1 MIKKNITI
9 AIDGYSSTGKSTLA
23 KALAKSLGYLYV
35 DSGAMY
41 RAITLYALDNGIID
55 DKGLNARLLIDHLPK
70 IHLNFVMNPE
80 CGFGEIFL
88 NGKNVEASIR
98 QMTVSQWVSP
108 VAAISEVRRIMVSL
122 QQAMGRSKGV
132 VMDGRDI
139 GSVVFPSAEIK
150 LFLTASDDIRAMR
163 RYNELSGN
171 GADVT
176 IQSVKEN
183 LMARDQQDA
192 SRSDSPLIQTE
203 DAIAIDNSKLSIQ
216 DQVDQILTL
225 INNRD

>member
-55 DKGLNARLLIDHLPK
+55 DKGLNTRLLIDHLPK
-70 IHLNFVMNPE
+70 IHLNFLMNPE
-80 CGFGEIFL
+80 RGFGEIFL

-108 VAAISEVRRIMVSL
+108 VAAISEVRRKMVSL
-122 QQAMGRSKGV
+122 QQAMGRGKGV

-163 RYNELSGN
+163 RYNELSRN

-225 INNRD
+225 INNLD

>member
-1 MIKKNITI
+1 
-9 AIDGYSSTGKSTLA
+9 
-23 KALAKSLGYLYV
+23 
-35 DSGAMY
+35 
-41 RAITLYALDNGIID
+41 
-55 DKGLNARLLIDHLPK
+55 
-70 IHLNFVMNPE
+70 
-80 CGFGEIFL
+80 
-88 NGKNVEASIR
+88 
-98 QMTVSQWVSP
+98 
-108 VAAISEVRRIMVSL
+108 MVSL

-216 DQVDQILTL
+216 DQVDQILAL

>member
-1 MIKKNITI
+1 M
-9 AIDGYSSTGKSTLA
+9 
-23 KALAKSLGYLYV
+23 GYLYV

>member
-108 VAAISEVRRIMVSL
+108 VAAISEVRRKMVSL